1 MEQVPIVL
9 QSQLIFKVHTASQSG
24 INETAIAVS
33 DSLGNGDLTN
43 DGVRIFDFSAETTN
57 TPDYSGFGVSNFY
70 TNSLYAEASDPGVS
84 GTQEATVRLGV
95 IKHDT
100 TDYSSGYLP
109 AGPDRSGDT
118 GTQYFTFAFQRR
130 AVANFELEY
139 HQFWYFWWCVSS
151 LHLEQILIPHLD
163 LMVG

>member
-1 MEQVPIVL
+1 MEQVPSSSIATNV
-9 QSQLIFKVHTASQSG
+9 QVHTASQSG

-70 TNSLYAEASDPGVS
+70 TNSLYSEASDPGVS
-84 GTQEATVRLGV
+84 GTKEATVRLGV

-100 TDYSSGYLP
+100 TNYASGYLP
-109 AGPDRSGDT
+109 V
-118 GTQYFTFAFQRR
+118 TQIEVVIQ
-130 AVANFELEY
+130 ELNT
-139 HQFWYFWWCVSS
+139 S
-151 LHLEQILIPHLD
+151 HLLSKEERLLT
-163 LMVG
+163 LN

>member
-1 MEQVPIVL
+1 M
-9 QSQLIFKVHTASQSG
+9 
-24 INETAIAVS
+24 
-33 DSLGNGDLTN
+33 TN
-43 DGVRIFDFSAETTN
+43 DGVRIFDFSAQTTN

-70 TNSLYAEASDPGVS
+70 TNSLYSEASDPGVS

-109 AGPDRSGDT
+109 AFTNRSGDT

-130 AVANFELEY
+130 AVANFKLSIT
-139 HQFWYFWWCVSS
+139 SS
-151 LHLEQILIPHLD
+151 GISGGVFAQHLEQILMMHLD